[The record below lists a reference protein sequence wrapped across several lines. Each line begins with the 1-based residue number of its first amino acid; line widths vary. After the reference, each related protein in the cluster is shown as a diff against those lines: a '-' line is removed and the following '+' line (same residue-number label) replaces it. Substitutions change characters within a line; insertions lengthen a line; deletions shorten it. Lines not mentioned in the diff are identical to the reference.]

1 MAGRAHLGG
10 AATAGSTCPG
20 WTLNEGPIVEKG
32 VTGMRSFVVEPM
44 QHGRLFLAGDAA
56 HIVPPTGAKGLNLA
70 VADVRVLADA
80 LAAWYGRRRSRLERY
95 SADGAAARLARR
107 ALLVV
112 DDVDA
117 APAPRRRRV
126 RRTAA
131 ALAARVRQ
139 LVARGGDVACRELRR
154 ARVGLTRARGSLL
167 LAAGIVLAGLNL
179 RLSVASVPPVVEEI
193 EEDLGLSSAA
203 GGLLTSLPVLCFGL
217 LATAAPGLMRRLGAE
232 RTLLAALVPVVVG
245 VALRADASVAALF
258 AGTVVAG
265 AGIAVANVV
274 VPAVVKARFE
284 QWTGVLMGVYVA
296 ALGAGAAL
304 AAGLTAP
311 LTRAFDGQWN
321 LALAVWAIP
330 AAVAFGVS
338 GRRRS
343 PATSRRSAP
352 RRDRCGCSSVTGSR
366 GRSRSSSARSRCSS
380 TRGSRG
386 SRRSCATRGTPR
398 RRPGRRSRSTRSLGI
413 PPSLVVPVLAARMR
427 GQRPLVALAVAFEV
441 AAIVGLLLAPD
452 VAFVWVTCFAL
463 GQGAAFSL
471 ALTLMV
477 LRAPDADSAASLS
490 AMAQSIGYTI
500 AAAGPFLLGA
510 LHDATGGWHAPL
522 AGMLACTAVLLA
534 AGLGAGRPLL
544 VGRDRRGR

>member
-1 MAGRAHLGG
+1 M
-10 AATAGSTCPG
+10 
-20 WTLNEGPIVEKG
+20 
-32 VTGMRSFVVEPM
+32 
-44 QHGRLFLAGDAA
+44 
-56 HIVPPTGAKGLNLA
+56 
-70 VADVRVLADA
+70 
-80 LAAWYGRRRSRLERY
+80 
-95 SADGAAARLARR
+95 
-107 ALLVV
+107 
-112 DDVDA
+112 
-117 APAPRRRRV
+117 
-126 RRTAA
+126 
-131 ALAARVRQ
+131 
-139 LVARGGDVACRELRR
+139 
-154 ARVGLTRARGSLL
+154 
-167 LAAGIVLAGLNL
+167 LAGLNL

-284 QWTGVLMGVYVA
+284 QWTGMLMGVYVA

-330 AAVAFGVS
+330 AAVAFGVLAVGVARDVETFGAEAGS
-338 GRRRS
+338 MRLLV
-343 PATSRRSAP
+343 
-352 RRDRCGCSSVTGSR
+352 RDRLAWQVTLFFGSQSLLFYAGLAWLPSILR
-366 GRSRSSSARSRCSS
+366 DEGYSASSA
-380 TRGSRG
+380 
-386 SRRSCATRGTPR
+386 GTALALYAL
-398 RRPGRRSRSTRSLGI
+398 LGI

-522 AGMLACTAVLLA
+522 AGMLACTAVLLV